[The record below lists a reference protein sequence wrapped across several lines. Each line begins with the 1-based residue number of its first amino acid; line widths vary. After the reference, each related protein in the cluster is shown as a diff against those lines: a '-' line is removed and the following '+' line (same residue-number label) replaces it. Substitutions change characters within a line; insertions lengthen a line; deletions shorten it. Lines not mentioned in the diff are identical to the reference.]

1 MGEYEQMNDFE
12 NMQLIIAA
20 ECDEVKEMLLEKN
33 RKYGNSAFNPLRLF
47 SKADPIEQIRV
58 RLDDKFSRL
67 LNMPEDE
74 NEDVIKDIIGY
85 LVIYQIKLKE
95 LENDSVRQSR

>member
-1 MGEYEQMNDFE
+1 MNDLE
-12 NMQLIIAA
+12 NTQLIIAA

-33 RKYGNSAFNPLRLF
+33 RKYGNSALNPLRLF

-67 LNMPEDE
+67 LNMAEDE

-85 LVIYQIKLKE
+85 LVIYKIKLKE
-95 LENDSVRQSR
+95 LENDAVRQSR

>member
-1 MGEYEQMNDFE
+1 MQKKGEEMNDLE
-12 NMQLIIAA
+12 DMQLLIS
-20 ECDEVKEMLLEKN
+20 ENCDEVKEMLLEKN

-47 SKADPIEQIRV
+47 SKADPLEQLRV

-67 LNMPEDE
+67 LNMAEDE

-85 LVIYQIKLKE
+85 LIIYKIQLKR
-95 LENDSVRQSR
+95 VRGEF

>member
-1 MGEYEQMNDFE
+1 MNDLE
-12 NMQLIIAA
+12 DMQLLIS
-20 ECDEVKEMLLEKN
+20 ENCDEVKEMLLEKN

-47 SKADPIEQIRV
+47 SKADPLEQLRV

-67 LNMPEDE
+67 LNMAEDE

-85 LVIYQIKLKE
+85 LIIYKIQLKR
-95 LENDSVRQSR
+95 VRGEF

>member
-1 MGEYEQMNDFE
+1 MNDLE
-12 NMQLIIAA
+12 NTQLMIAA
-20 ECDEVKEMLLEKN
+20 TCDEVKDMLLEKN
-33 RKYGNSAFNPLRLF
+33 RKYGNSALNPLRLF

-85 LVIYQIKLKE
+85 LVIYKIQQKRMKGE
-95 LENDSVRQSR
+95 LL

>member
-1 MGEYEQMNDFE
+1 MNDFE

-33 RKYGNSAFNPLRLF
+33 RKYGNSALNPLRLF

-67 LNMPEDE
+67 LNMAEDE

-85 LVIYQIKLKE
+85 LVIYKIKLKE

>member
-1 MGEYEQMNDFE
+1 MNDLE
-12 NMQLIIAA
+12 NTQLMIAA
-20 ECDEVKEMLLEKN
+20 TCDEVKEMLLEKN
-33 RKYGNSAFNPLRLF
+33 RKYGNSALNPLRLF
-47 SKADPIEQIRV
+47 SKADTLEQIKV

-85 LVIYQIKLKE
+85 LVIYKIKLKE

>member
-1 MGEYEQMNDFE
+1 MQKRGEEMNDLE
-12 NMQLIIAA
+12 DMQLLIS
-20 ECDEVKEMLLEKN
+20 EHCDEVKEMLLDKN

-47 SKADPIEQIRV
+47 SKADPLEQLRV

-67 LNMPEDE
+67 LNMAEDE

-85 LVIYQIKLKE
+85 LIIYKIQLKTAE
-95 LENDSVRQSR
+95 MLEND

>member
-1 MGEYEQMNDFE
+1 MNDLE
-12 NMQLIIAA
+12 NTQLMIAA

-33 RKYGNSAFNPLRLF
+33 RKYGNSALNPLRLF

-67 LNMPEDE
+67 LNMAEDE

-85 LVIYQIKLKE
+85 LVIYKIQQKRMKGEML
-95 LENDSVRQSR
+95 